1 MPWLKKPNKKER
13 PRRKQLTEERKI
25 AAGLY
30 NTPTWRQLRTDTVR
44 RLPCCAVCLC
54 RLSGA
59 VLTMAQEVHHLE
71 PILSGIDDAQRATLA
86 YAPDNL
92 VPLCRS
98 CHRQIHT
105 SGLRNVNKQQLWQIL
120 DALHSGATAAEM
132 GEIVVR
138 ILMNDNGKK
147 EF

>member
-44 RLPCCAVCLC
+44 RLPYCAVCLC

-105 SGLRNVNKQQLWQIL
+105 SGLRNVNKPQLWRLL
-120 DALHSGATAAEM
+120 DALHSGSSAEEM
-132 GEIVVR
+132 GSLVTK
-138 ILMNDNGKK
+138 ILMEDNGKK

>member
-1 MPWLKKPNKKER
+1 MPWLKRPNKKKL

-44 RLPCCAVCLC
+44 RLPYCAVCLC

-105 SGLRNVNKQQLWQIL
+105 SGLRNVNKPQLWQIL
-120 DALHSGATAAEM
+120 DALHSGATAEEM

>member
-1 MPWLKKPNKKER
+1 MPWLKKPNKKNG

-44 RLPCCAVCLC
+44 RLPYCAVCLC

-86 YAPDNL
+86 YSADNL
-92 VPLCRS
+92 APLCRS

-105 SGLRNVNKQQLWQIL
+105 TGLRHVDEGRLWRLL
-120 DALHSGATAAEM
+120 DALHSGSSAEEM
-132 GEIVVR
+132 GALVTK
-138 ILMNDNGKK
+138 ILMEDNGKK